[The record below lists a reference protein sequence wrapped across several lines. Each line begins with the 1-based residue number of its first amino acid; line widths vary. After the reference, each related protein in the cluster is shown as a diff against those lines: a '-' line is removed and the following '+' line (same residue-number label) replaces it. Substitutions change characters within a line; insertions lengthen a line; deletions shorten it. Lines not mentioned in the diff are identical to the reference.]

1 MQHNIDVNESPEW
14 SELSVSE
21 LKDCLRERGMAVS
34 GRKEE
39 LIGRLEEH
47 SVLQAELVG
56 AVPNNQKSG
65 SFFDR
70 LKNLPFTTLVVI
82 SILILGG
89 TGGAVIY
96 GDKILDFIE
105 GEPEYILID
114 FDSDKT
120 REFAQSLV
128 DLGHPE
134 WEGRMSGTVEEEN
147 TANAIKSNFTS
158 MGIPST
164 MDEFD
169 VNMFE
174 IGSEPD
180 LSICTPGDIGA
191 IFGGP
196 TPCSAADI
204 NRQITQFTHR
214 EDYVI
219 QGYSGSVDFLHVEDA
234 DIVDLGNGSQES
246 DWSSAA
252 SKIAMVWIEAGTD
265 GNTDLLERALAND
278 VNSMITV
285 NSLTNCDELV
295 MDDCVPYFKGIDLSR
310 FDFIPDSFGFIMVS
324 KSVGTAISDN
334 VINGDGRIQM
344 RIDVD
349 NQAISTIHVPCGI
362 IEGKSDSIIV
372 LGAHHDTVY
381 NGQGAVDDSSGVATL
396 QEIARQFSIL
406 ESRLGEPEYT
416 IYFCTWGGEEEGL
429 WGSKEWVDKY
439 RNMLSEDLRLNINLD
454 MNHVDLER
462 NNGLTIYGNNPKDTK
477 IVRGIKD
484 KFSDAHPDLSS
495 KYSVNV
501 NDIPSTSMPYNSDHA
516 PFVYE
521 IDNQPDDGIEYGKA
535 LVCYGSGS
543 SEYHTY
549 LDTMDRF
556 NEESLAVSGIIL
568 GSFIRYLSYG
578 ERA

>member
-1 MQHNIDVNESPEW
+1 MSESSEW
-14 SELSVSE
+14 SNLSVSE
-21 LKDCLRERGMAVS
+21 LKDSLRERGLLVS

-39 LIGRLEEH
+39 LVRRLEEN
-47 SVLQAELVG
+47 SVFQAEI
-56 AVPNNQKSG
+56 ADIPSENNE
-65 SFFDR
+65 FIRFLDR
-70 LKNLPFTTLVVI
+70 IRDLPFSTLVVI
-82 SILILGG
+82 SILVFGG
-89 TGGAVIY
+89 SGGAVLY
-96 GDKILDFIE
+96 GDEILDFIQ
-105 GEPEYILID
+105 GEPEYVLIE
-114 FDSDKT
+114 FDIDKT
-120 REFAQSLV
+120 REFAQTLV

-134 WEGRMSGTVEEEN
+134 WEGRMSGTIEEEN

-174 IGSEPD
+174 IGEGPD
-180 LSICTPGDIGA
+180 LSICVPGDIGN

-196 TPCSAADI
+196 TPCTVADL
-204 NRQITQFTHR
+204 NREITQFTHR

-219 QGYSGSVDFLHVEDA
+219 QGYSGSVDIFHTENA
-234 DIVDLGNGSQES
+234 EIVDLGNGSEDS
-246 DWSSAA
+246 DWASAA
-252 SKIAMVWIEAGTD
+252 SKIAMVWIERGTD

-285 NSLTNCDELV
+285 NSLTNCNELV
-295 MDDCVPYFKGIDLSR
+295 ADDCVPYFKGIDLTR

-324 KSVGTAISDN
+324 KSVGTAITEN

-349 NQAISTIHVPCGI
+349 NQAISTINVPCGI
-362 IEGKSDSIIV
+362 IEGKTDSIIV

-439 RNMLSEDLRLNINLD
+439 RSMLSENLRLNINLD

-462 NNGLTIYGNNPKDTK
+462 NNGLTIYGNSPKDTM
-477 IVRGIKD
+477 IVRGIKA
-484 KFSDAHPDLSS
+484 KFSDVYAELSS

-501 NDIPSTSMPYNSDHA
+501 NDIPSTAMPYNSDHA

-521 IDNQPDDGIEYGKA
+521 IDNQPDDGMEYGKA

-578 ERA
+578 ERV